1 MSSTLLPILMKQR
14 EQKPLTRNTLK
25 KLLLPILIILAVVL
39 FLYLAIGPAYNSRAQ
54 SGVASVAHTS
64 ATVDENCKASYY
76 SRDGNPFQLCPGPF
90 PGGGNCVWW
99 AWEQWH
105 LLGYDLP
112 LNWGNAADWVVD
124 AERTGLPI
132 GTEPRAGAIAVFPR
146 ADGVWA
152 YGPEGHVAF
161 VTSVSD
167 DGSTFNV
174 TYQNYGDPTP
184 MHTGLNY
191 PVAQINA
198 AVFQHNQLR
207 FIYFPTTIDTALFAH
222 LPGINGNALAGLNIA
237 NTQAKVQGDNQTGT
251 QTKSTVNE
259 SRPTLGLPGGS
270 GSAEQEFNAD
280 FSGNGLSDLLLYN
293 RSRGSL
299 SVVSLS
305 PYINLGPHIIRGD
318 QQSTS
323 SETQLAHKV
332 MLSDAKTTST
342 GWGANLDIRVGDFA
356 GTGESDIL
364 LYDRTHGTMQ
374 MLTLTP
380 QLTIK
385 THVSLTGWGPNWE
398 LYAGRFDGHST
409 GLFMY
414 NRFADASIPSSL
426 AGTVQMGDSLQQWR
440 MTGRTANAVILDFNT
455 DLSVHHLQQYTQWH
469 NSWEVYVGRY
479 TNAKQDGIFLYDRKI
494 GEARVMDF
502 DGSMAINNY
511 QEIHDLSGNWQVF
524 SGDFNGSGRAQVML
538 YEPSRGMGAFLILG
552 SDLSLV
558 KRLDYTGWTPNE
570 VFYVGHFGTD
580 RLNAMLYDPQVGTST
595 FIVFNDALKIL
606 TLHTV
611 HSWDQH
617 YQILVGAFVDRT
629 TCLAS
634 GNCSKGD
641 DILVLNRAT
650 GQIQQYVFT
659 FGRQYQVIN
668 NRAQPYVRNGF
679 STDSEYRTVD
689 TTTFQVVGTFA
700 TSIANEE
707 LY

>member
-1 MSSTLLPILMKQR
+1 MSSTILPIPKMHHKQKHSFR
-14 EQKPLTRNTLK
+14 KSIQT
-25 KLLLPILIILAVVL
+25 LLLPILIISAVLL
-39 FLYLAIGPAYNSRAQ
+39 FLGIAIGPAYNSRAQ
-54 SGVASVAHTS
+54 STVSTTAHTS
-64 ATVDENCKASYY
+64 ATVDENCKASYF

-132 GTEPRAGAIAVFPR
+132 GTEPRVGSIAVFPR

-184 MHTGLNY
+184 MYTGLNY

-198 AVFQHNQLR
+198 ASFQNNQLR
-207 FIYFPTTIDTALFAH
+207 FIYFPTTIDTTLFRH
-222 LPGINGNALAGLNIA
+222 LAGINGNAVAGV
-237 NTQAKVQGDNQTGT
+237 TQANAQAKTMGSIQTGT
-251 QTKSTVNE
+251 QTKNTVNE

-270 GSAEQEFNAD
+270 GSTEQEFNAN
-280 FSGNGLSDLLLYN
+280 FTGNGLSDLLLYN
-293 RSRGSL
+293 RQQGSL

-305 PYINLGPHIIRGD
+305 PSTQTGPHIIRGD
-318 QQSTS
+318 SQDSPSITPVAQ
-323 SETQLAHKV
+323 KV

-342 GWGANLDIRVGDFA
+342 DWGSNLDIRVGDFA
-356 GTGESDIL
+356 GTGTSDIL
-364 LYDRTHGTMQ
+364 LYDRIHGTMQ
-374 MLTLTP
+374 ILSLTS
-380 QLTIK
+380 QLKIK

-414 NRFADASIPSSL
+414 NRFADASVPSSL
-426 AGTVQMGDSLQQWR
+426 ANNVQMGDSLQQWR
-440 MTGRTANAVILDFNT
+440 MTGRTANAVILNFNT
-455 DLSVHHLQQYTQWH
+455 DLNVHHIQQYTQWH

-479 TNAKQDGIFLYDRKI
+479 TNSNQDGVFLYDRRI

-502 DGSMAINNY
+502 DSSMAINNY

-524 SGDFNGSGRAQVML
+524 SGDFNGSGHAQVML

-558 KRLDYTGWTPNE
+558 KRIDYTGWTPNE

-580 RLNAMLYDPQVGTST
+580 RLNAMLYDPQAGTST

-611 HSWDQH
+611 QSWDQH

-629 TCLAS
+629 ACLTN
-634 GNCSKGD
+634 GDCGKGD
-641 DILVLNRAT
+641 DILVLNRAS
-650 GQIQQYVFT
+650 GQIQQFVFT

-668 NRAQPYVRNGF
+668 SRAQPFVRSGF
-679 STDSEYRTVD
+679 GSNSEYRTID
-689 TTTFQVVGTFA
+689 TTTFQAVGTFS

>member
-1 MSSTLLPILMKQR
+1 MSSTKRLVLVPVAICAVLLFIG
-14 EQKPLTRNTLK
+14 
-25 KLLLPILIILAVVL
+25 I
-39 FLYLAIGPAYNSRAQ
+39 AIGPASSSRAQ
-54 SGVASVAHTS
+54 ASVSTTAHTS
-64 ATVDENCKASYY
+64 ATVDENCKSSYY

-124 AERTGLPI
+124 AERTGLPV
-132 GTEPRAGAIAVFPR
+132 GTTPRTGSIAVFPR

-152 YGPEGHVAF
+152 YGAEGHVAF

-184 MHTGLNY
+184 MYVGLNY
-191 PVAQINA
+191 PVARINA
-198 AVFQHNQLR
+198 ANFQQNQLR
-207 FIYFPTTIDTALFAH
+207 FIYFPTTIDTTLFAH
-222 LPGINGNALAGLNIA
+222 LPGINGNDVAGLTVA
-237 NTQAKVQGDNQTGT
+237 NAQASTMGSSQTGTQASSQTGT
-251 QTKSTVNE
+251 QTKKTVNE

-280 FSGNGLSDLLLYN
+280 FTGNGLSDLLLYN
-293 RSRGSL
+293 RSQGSL

-305 PYINLGPHIIRGD
+305 PNTQAGAHIIRTGT
-318 QQSTS
+318 QYS
-323 SETQLAHKV
+323 SPQTPFVQKV
-332 MLSDAKTTST
+332 MLSDAKTPSTS
-342 GWGANLDIRVGDFA
+342 WGSNLDIRIGDFA

-364 LYDRTHGTMQ
+364 LYDRIHGTMQ
-374 MLTLTP
+374 ILALTP

-385 THVSLTGWGPNWE
+385 THISLTGWGPNWE

-426 AGTVQMGDSLQQWR
+426 AGTVQTGDALQQWR
-440 MTGRTANAVILDFNT
+440 MTNRTANAVILDFNK
-455 DLSVHHLQQYTQWH
+455 DLSVRHLQQYTQWH

-479 TNAKQDGIFLYDRKI
+479 TNSNQDGVFLYDRRI
-494 GEARVMDF
+494 GEARIMDF
-502 DGSMAINNY
+502 DDSMVINNY
-511 QEIHDLSGNWQVF
+511 QEIHDLTGNWQVF

-538 YEPSRGMGAFLILG
+538 YEPSKGMGAFLVFG
-552 SDLSLV
+552 SDLSLA

-570 VFYVGHFGTD
+570 VFYVGHFGTN
-580 RLNAMLYDPQVGTST
+580 RLNAMLYDPQAGTST

-629 TCLAS
+629 ACLAS
-634 GNCSKGD
+634 ASCGKGD

-650 GQIQQYVFT
+650 GQIQQYIFT

-668 NRAQPYVRNGF
+668 NRAQPYVRSGF
-679 STDSEYRTVD
+679 STSSEYTTVD
-689 TTTFQVVGTFA
+689 TTTFEISGTFA
-700 TSIANEE
+700 TSIGNEE